1 MSTNSEALQGF
12 RIETILRSQ
21 DAVLALALI
30 FIIGMMIVPLP
41 PILMDLL
48 VVLNL
53 AISLGILLISMY
65 IGSPMDFYV
74 FPTALLLVTLLRLGI
89 NISASRLILLSGNAG
104 KVIST
109 FGDMVVG
116 GNYVVGVVV
125 FLMLMIIQFVV
136 ITNGAGRVAE
146 VAARFTLDAMPGKQL
161 SIDAD
166 LNAGL
171 IDEEEARRRRA
182 AIEAEADFYGAMDGA
197 SKFVRGDA
205 IAAVAIVLVNIFGGF
220 IIGMIQRNLTAMEA
234 LQTYTLL
241 TVGSGLVV
249 QIPAVLI
256 STAAGLIVTR
266 SASETSLGSD
276 MAGQL
281 SNVGAL
287 FAVAAIMFALS
298 LVPGLPKLPFVLVG
312 SGMSGLSYAVWR
324 TSARAKEAPA
334 PTPASEEPESPEDM
348 MRLLVVDPLQLEI
361 GYGLIPL
368 VSEDRVDNLLHR
380 VTGLRRRFVNELGLV
395 LPMVRIRDNLRLP
408 PNGYRINIRGEEVAR
423 GELLLDHYL
432 AIPGS
437 GTDETIP
444 GIPTTEP
451 AFGLPATW
459 ITEAEKGRAELLE
472 YTVVDPLS
480 VLSTHLAEVIRDHA
494 PELLGRQELQE
505 MIDRIKISLSDV
517 HAVLRN
523 LLRERVPIRDLAKI
537 LEVLATNGPV
547 TQDPNILC
555 EAARQSLARTISN
568 QYRDENGVIH
578 AITLAPDLESK
589 LKECLVAEE
598 GTLRFQMD
606 PGLAQ
611 SILNNTGAQMER
623 LARSKHMPVLL
634 CGREIRL
641 AFRRF
646 TERALPNLAV
656 LAFSEISPGTQ
667 VKGYGIVENP
677 MTMLADPRGATT

>member
-220 IIGMIQRNLTAMEA
+220 IIGMIQR
-234 LQTYTLL
+234 
-241 TVGSGLVV
+241 
-249 QIPAVLI
+249 
-256 STAAGLIVTR
+256 
-266 SASETSLGSD
+266 
-276 MAGQL
+276 
-281 SNVGAL
+281 
-287 FAVAAIMFALS
+287 
-298 LVPGLPKLPFVLVG
+298 
-312 SGMSGLSYAVWR
+312 
-324 TSARAKEAPA
+324 
-334 PTPASEEPESPEDM
+334 
-348 MRLLVVDPLQLEI
+348 
-361 GYGLIPL
+361 
-368 VSEDRVDNLLHR
+368 
-380 VTGLRRRFVNELGLV
+380 
-395 LPMVRIRDNLRLP
+395 
-408 PNGYRINIRGEEVAR
+408 
-423 GELLLDHYL
+423 
-432 AIPGS
+432 
-437 GTDETIP
+437 
-444 GIPTTEP
+444 
-451 AFGLPATW
+451 
-459 ITEAEKGRAELLE
+459 
-472 YTVVDPLS
+472 
-480 VLSTHLAEVIRDHA
+480 
-494 PELLGRQELQE
+494 
-505 MIDRIKISLSDV
+505 
-517 HAVLRN
+517 
-523 LLRERVPIRDLAKI
+523 
-537 LEVLATNGPV
+537 
-547 TQDPNILC
+547 
-555 EAARQSLARTISN
+555 
-568 QYRDENGVIH
+568 
-578 AITLAPDLESK
+578 
-589 LKECLVAEE
+589 
-598 GTLRFQMD
+598 
-606 PGLAQ
+606 
-611 SILNNTGAQMER
+611 
-623 LARSKHMPVLL
+623 
-634 CGREIRL
+634 
-641 AFRRF
+641 
-646 TERALPNLAV
+646 
-656 LAFSEISPGTQ
+656 
-667 VKGYGIVENP
+667 
-677 MTMLADPRGATT
+677 